1 MVFLGFALLP
11 GSGLSAAASGIATA
25 GFLAGA
31 VLGGRLASRLSGHPR
46 RWLVTAFAVQA
57 ALLAAIAVLAGLVCF
72 PTNVDLP

>member
-31 VLGGRLASRLSGHPR
+31 VLGGRVASRLSGYPR

-57 ALLAAIAVLAGLVCF
+57 ALLAAVAVLAGLGVLF
-72 PTNVDLP
+72 YQLDLP

>member
-1 MVFLGFALLP
+1 VVFLGFALLP

-57 ALLAAIAVLAGLVCF
+57 ALLAAVAVLAGLGVLF
-72 PTNVDLP
+72 YQLDLP

>member
-57 ALLAAIAVLAGLVCF
+57 ALLAAVAVLAGLGVLF
-72 PTNVDLP
+72 YQLDLP